1 MGQFSASLKVPGD
14 TSSLPATVDIDEG
27 RLRVASGDH
36 VIGNWALD
44 DINLTPGPEGVHVS
58 AEGEELI
65 LQFSESA
72 AFEEA
77 AGMNGKKSVV
87 SLPKPFKLP
96 TLSKSSKHSPPN
108 GSTTRPE
115 GTPATT
121 NVDRAGKAPSPVSKP
136 ADQAAAKEPK
146 APKQPGAI
154 DRALERAENTFGKRL
169 PSWMFTRGGSLVVIA
184 ALVVAVLVPALVST
198 LLLVAGLIL
207 LVLGGVT
214 MLDVVLA
221 ARLLKAKVTPTQVL
235 ITGGVLVVIGILFG
249 MLAR

>member
-14 TSSLPATVDIDEG
+14 ASSLPATVDIDDG

-36 VIGNWALD
+36 EIGNWALD
-44 DINLTPGPEGVHVS
+44 DIDLTPGPEGVHVS

-72 AFEEA
+72 AFEAA
-77 AGMNGKKSVV
+77 AGINGKQSVV

-96 TLSKSSKHSPPN
+96 TLSRSPKPSSAN
-108 GSTTRPE
+108 GTATRPE
-115 GTPATT
+115 GAPAPVVAPAAPIASSTKAKQGTP
-121 NVDRAGKAPSPVSKP
+121 
-136 ADQAAAKEPK
+136 KE
-146 APKQPGAI
+146 PKQPGAF
-154 DRALERAENTFGKRL
+154 DRALGKAEEMFGRVL
-169 PSWMFTRGGSLVVIA
+169 PSWVFTRGGSLVVVA
-184 ALVVAVLVPALVST
+184 ALVVAILVPALVST

-235 ITGGVLVVIGILFG
+235 IAGGVLVVIGILFG

>member
-14 TSSLPATVDIDEG
+14 ANSLPATVDIDDG

-36 VIGNWALD
+36 EIGNWALD
-44 DINLTPGPEGVHVS
+44 DIDLTPGPEGVRVS

-72 AFEEA
+72 AFEAA
-77 AGMNGKKSVV
+77 AGMNGKQSVV

-96 TLSKSSKHSPPN
+96 TLSRSPKPASPK
-108 GSTTRPE
+108 GTATRPE
-115 GTPATT
+115 GAPAPVVASASTTPI
-121 NVDRAGKAPSPVSKP
+121 
-136 ADQAAAKEPK
+136 AASTQVEQGTPK
-146 APKQPGAI
+146 DAKQPGAF
-154 DRALERAENTFGKRL
+154 DRALGKAEKMFGSLL
-169 PSWMFTRGGSLVVIA
+169 PSWVFTKGGSLVVVA
-184 ALVVAVLVPALVST
+184 ALVVAILAPALVST

-235 ITGGVLVVIGILFG
+235 IAGGVLVVIGILFG

>member
-14 TSSLPATVDIDEG
+14 TSSLPATVDIDGG

-44 DINLTPGPEGVHVS
+44 DIDLTPGPEGVHVS

-87 SLPKPFKLP
+87 SMPRPFKLP
-96 TLSKSSKHSPPN
+96 TLSKSSKHSSPN

-121 NVDRAGKAPSPVSKP
+121 SLDSAARAPSAASQPVNQADSK
-136 ADQAAAKEPK
+136 ESK

-154 DRALERAENTFGKRL
+154 DRTLERAENMFGKRL
-169 PSWMFTRGGSLVVIA
+169 PSWVFTRGGSLVVLA
-184 ALVVAVLVPALVST
+184 ALVVAIILPSLVST

-235 ITGGVLVVIGILFG
+235 IAGGVLVVIGILFG

>member
-14 TSSLPATVDIDEG
+14 ASSLPATVDIDDG

-36 VIGNWALD
+36 EIGNWALD
-44 DINLTPGPEGVHVS
+44 DIDLTPGPEGVHVS

-77 AGMNGKKSVV
+77 AGINGKKSVV
-87 SLPKPFKLP
+87 ALPKPFKLP
-96 TLSKSSKHSPPN
+96 TLSRSPKPTSAK
-108 GSTTRPE
+108 GTATRPE
-115 GTPATT
+115 GAPAPVVAPAASTAPLASST
-121 NVDRAGKAPSPVSKP
+121 KAE
-136 ADQAAAKEPK
+136 QGTLKE
-146 APKQPGAI
+146 PKQPGAF
-154 DRALERAENTFGKRL
+154 DRALGKAEKMFGRLL
-169 PSWMFTRGGSLVVIA
+169 PSWVFTRGGSLVVVA
-184 ALVVAVLVPALVST
+184 ALVVAILVPALVST

-214 MLDVVLA
+214 MLDLVLA

-235 ITGGVLVVIGILFG
+235 IAGGVLVVIGILFG